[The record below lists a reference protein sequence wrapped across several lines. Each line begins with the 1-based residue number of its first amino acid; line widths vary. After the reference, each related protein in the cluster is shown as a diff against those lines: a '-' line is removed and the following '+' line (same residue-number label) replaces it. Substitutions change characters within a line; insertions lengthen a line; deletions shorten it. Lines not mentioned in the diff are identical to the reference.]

1 MGAWQYVAT
10 IGTTRMMH
18 RGYRHEGAG
27 GSGREDEWTERRAK
41 ESQVDHLQR
50 ERLNPTSSVVSQASP
65 SSLGL
70 GVRYALLTPI
80 IELCCI
86 TAFPSAEPRS
96 AVMARLRGCRDQA
109 HVRPASSKDLHSRAY
124 HVC

>member
-1 MGAWQYVAT
+1 VDREARERV
-10 IGTTRMMH
+10 
-18 RGYRHEGAG
+18 AG
-27 GSGREDEWTERRAK
+27 GSFAE
-41 ESQVDHLQR
+41 R

-86 TAFPSAEPRS
+86 TAFLSAEPRS
-96 AVMARLRGCRDQA
+96 AAMARLRGCRNQA

>member
-1 MGAWQYVAT
+1 MGAWQYVAR

-50 ERLNPTSSVVSQASP
+50 ER
-65 SSLGL
+65 G
-70 GVRYALLTPI
+70 
-80 IELCCI
+80 
-86 TAFPSAEPRS
+86 
-96 AVMARLRGCRDQA
+96 
-109 HVRPASSKDLHSRAY
+109 
-124 HVC
+124 

>member
-1 MGAWQYVAT
+1 MGAWQYVAR

-50 ERLNPTSSVVSQASP
+50 EREAEPHIERRQPSITIFLRARCEVRPFNPDY
-65 SSLGL
+65 
-70 GVRYALLTPI
+70 RALLYNSLS
-80 IELCCI
+80 LCR
-86 TAFPSAEPRS
+86 T
-96 AVMARLRGCRDQA
+96 
-109 HVRPASSKDLHSRAY
+109 
-124 HVC
+124 